1 MQRIFKRIKFFTLIS
16 KTRALRPL
24 KKWPQSSEIQELAIE
39 CLDKINTQVEQDGS
53 IGKFITPLKDLK
65 MKATFKTRSS
75 SINFAPL
82 HFRNRRT

>member
-1 MQRIFKRIKFFTLIS
+1 MQRIFKLIKIFTLIS

-39 CLDKINTQVEQDGS
+39 FSDIINTVEQGGS
-53 IGKFITPLKDLK
+53 IGKFITPLEDLK
-65 MKATFKTRSS
+65 MKGTFKTRSS

-82 HFRNRRT
+82 HFRNRKT